1 MWEIAPIVG
10 YSDLLP
16 ISLAVRS
23 EGQVFDFYVK
33 RSITCP
39 RDLARNSKDNRVE
52 IIVLFIFFVFSF

>member
-23 EGQVFDFYVK
+23 EGQVFDFFVK
-33 RSITCP
+33 RSITP
-39 RDLARNSKDNRVE
+39 RSCIFLDLYHYF
-52 IIVLFIFFVFSF
+52 FIPPIGTDTTFIQ